1 MLLLDRSRRLHHCHE
16 MGGLRERPGCPI
28 SQMNPSP
35 EVGDSSQQLNPGFFP
50 SPPIS
55 VPPIVCEA
63 FGMQQSRENLHRS
76 HIIPTPHLQCWAAQG
91 KDTANP
97 PGCPLPTSPAAP
109 KAHSGAGNP
118 LPSRTTWHLH
128 PPGEDSTWTPPQDPP
143 CTALCCPQGHHIE
156 QHSSGRWVHWGTAHH
171 WWGSF
176 GEGGGGEQHRASML
190 TLPCEL
196 PAG

>member
-35 EVGDSSQQLNPGFFP
+35 EVGDSSQQLNPGVFP

-128 PPGEDSTWTPPQDPP
+128 PPGEDSTWTPPPRSSLHCPVLSPGPP
-143 CTALCCPQGHHIE
+143 HRAAQLWQMGTLGHCA
-156 QHSSGRWVHWGTAHH
+156 SLVGVFWGR
-171 WWGSF
+171 
-176 GEGGGGEQHRASML
+176 GGGGSS
-190 TLPCEL
+190 TV
-196 PAG
+196 PAC